1 MHVFTY
7 FLPNEVLGNHQATRL
22 VSGLSSEKGERN
34 GEQMLDNEHFEIGHM
49 QL

>member
-7 FLPNEVLGNHQATRL
+7 FLPNEVLGNYQATRL
-22 VSGLSSEKGERN
+22 VSGLSREKGEIN